1 MITEIWGTPFNFAL
15 MAPPH
20 WSPSQHCIFL
30 TLCPHWSGVGS
41 DELHH
46 YGAHKVSG
54 KQGSLLSG
62 EGPKRVWSVGKPRTL
77 GADEVASVLARVLCC
92 SSVAGAAW
100 TGYLTSPGL
109 RFLAVRTGVVTVPSC
124 PYGHA
129 TVHAEDLGQTHTEH
143 AHSVRHDDKHSHD
156 DCTHHEHLGSWG
168 SREQEVDQRSQ
179 LGTHGGQ
186 TAGPA

>member
-1 MITEIWGTPFNFAL
+1 MGNLFQLCPHG
-15 MAPPH
+15 PPH
-20 WSPSQHCIFL
+20 WSPSQHGRFL
-30 TLCPHWSGVGS
+30 TSCPHWSGVGS
-41 DELHH
+41 DELHR

-54 KQGSLLSG
+54 KQGSLLPG

-92 SSVAGAAW
+92 SSVSGAAW

-109 RFLAVRTGVVTVPSC
+109 RFLAVRTGAVTVPSC

-143 AHSVRHDDKHSHD
+143 AHRVRRDGKRGHDDSAQA
-156 DCTHHEHLGSWG
+156 TSTWGAGSPE
-168 SREQEVDQRSQ
+168 SKRR
-179 LGTHGGQ
+179 TGG
-186 TAGPA
+186 ASW